1 MLSDG
6 GAHLKSCREG
16 GKSINCFLRISR
28 SKGNII
34 SGRGSDFMQH
44 LYGVSV
50 RGKMIYFAGSIPDDK
65 FEEVEEIANQI
76 DCALME
82 DTFCKQFVDT
92 IRFQLGIELNHQP
105 IEYIFRVRKK

>member
-1 MLSDG
+1 
-6 GAHLKSCREG
+6 
-16 GKSINCFLRISR
+16 
-28 SKGNII
+28 
-34 SGRGSDFMQH
+34 MQH

-76 DCALME
+76 DCALTE
-82 DTFCKQFVDT
+82 DTFCKQLVDT